1 MTRLRRAALAVALA
15 SSTTATAACRPPDG
29 ATAGDEAGVS
39 DAGPMPDVNTDSM
52 AGQGYLAVE
61 ARACG
66 QCHQSPDPNDG
77 VLSGQ
82 TTAVPGTQAYGSNLT
97 PDPDTGMDA
106 WDAGDIARAV
116 LHGVDNESEPL
127 CPAMPSYADGGMGN
141 AEALAIAAYLQ
152 TLTPVWHAV
161 PASLCPP
168 LKPAGDGG

>member
-1 MTRLRRAALAVALA
+1 MNRVFAAALVMAAAV
-15 SSTTATAACRPPDG
+15 SMAACRPPDG
-29 ATAGDEAGVS
+29 ATTADEAGAS
-39 DAGPMPDVNTDSM
+39 DAGLGVDVNTDSM

-61 ARACG
+61 LRGCG

-82 TTAVPGTQAYGSNLT
+82 TAAVPGTRAYGSNLT

-116 LHGVDNESEPL
+116 LHGVDDQGQPL
-127 CPAMPSYADGGMGN
+127 CPAMPPYADGGMEAG
-141 AEALAIAAYLQ
+141 EALAIATYLQ
-152 TLTPVWHAV
+152 SLTPVWHPV

>member
-1 MTRLRRAALAVALA
+1 MSRLLRAALAVAVA
-15 SSTTATAACRPPDG
+15 SSTAACRPPDAA
-29 ATAGDEAGVS
+29 ATGDEAGAS
-39 DAGPMPDVNTDSM
+39 DAGPMPDVSTDSM

-61 ARACG
+61 ARGCG

-82 TTAVPGTQAYGSNLT
+82 TTAVPGTEAYGSNLT

-106 WDAGDIARAV
+106 WDAGDIAQAV
-116 LHGVDNESEPL
+116 LHGIDEQGEPL
-127 CPAMPSYADGGMGN
+127 CPAMPSYADGGMGT

-168 LKPAGDGG
+168 VKPAGDGG